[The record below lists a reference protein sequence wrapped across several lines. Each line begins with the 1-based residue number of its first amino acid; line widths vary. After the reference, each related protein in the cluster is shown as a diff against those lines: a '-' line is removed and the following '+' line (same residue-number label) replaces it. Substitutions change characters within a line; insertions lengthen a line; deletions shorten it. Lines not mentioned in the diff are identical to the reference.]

1 MLKMT
6 FQRKSKRLIPSAI
19 ELFQVK
25 ISLSYCKISTKTI
38 WILRQRATTSQ
49 NSQIQLSFGNSLRY
63 FYLGQINMP
72 HINKGRHGALTSYIE
87 YKSKMET

>member
-49 NSQIQLSFGNSLRY
+49 NSQIQLSLRIVNDKTTTKRI
-63 FYLGQINMP
+63 L
-72 HINKGRHGALTSYIE
+72 E
-87 YKSKMET
+87 D